1 MTAPLGKVDAEE
13 LPWAPWTP
21 DDVAVRLRA
30 VDVTWAVAG
39 GWAVDLFLG
48 RVTRAHEDLEI
59 VVPSAAAE
67 VLLRAFPA
75 PAWAWR
81 VPAPDEMFPPDA
93 DSLSRHHQTWLW
105 DAQEGAF
112 VLDLF
117 RNRHEGGTWV
127 CHRDESITAPWSDV
141 VAHTA
146 DGVPYLL
153 PEVVLLYKAK
163 HARPK
168 DVADLENLVPRMS
181 TEARGRLVDWLRM
194 VHPGHEWLGRLT

>member
-39 GWAVDLFLG
+39 GWAVDLFVG

-105 DAQEGAF
+105 DVQEGAF

-181 TEARGRLVDWLRM
+181 TEDRGRLVDWLRM